1 MLNSVARGLPCRPL
15 SLLALLR
22 CGAVCLAL
30 SASMPACAVCACACA
45 VLWYYV
51 RLCLGSWCCASCSCC
66 ALCMLCLYVC
76 NIISLYNALL
86 YGYIGY
92 KNRACCRLNIW
103 GVCYL
108 FFVHATILT
117 HLIVQWGAD
126 LKNLRILVNTGLAG
140 YISLKTMQ
148 RSVVFPPS
156 FQIVME

>member
-1 MLNSVARGLPCRPL
+1 MPCPL
-15 SLLALLR
+15 CFNACLCCACLVLCCAMVLCAPMPWAVVLALVCLR
-22 CGAVCLAL
+22 CGV
-30 SASMPACAVCACACA
+30 V
-45 VLWYYV
+45 
-51 RLCLGSWCCASCSCC
+51 
-66 ALCMLCLYVC
+66 LCLYVC
-76 NIISLYNALL
+76 NIISLYYALL